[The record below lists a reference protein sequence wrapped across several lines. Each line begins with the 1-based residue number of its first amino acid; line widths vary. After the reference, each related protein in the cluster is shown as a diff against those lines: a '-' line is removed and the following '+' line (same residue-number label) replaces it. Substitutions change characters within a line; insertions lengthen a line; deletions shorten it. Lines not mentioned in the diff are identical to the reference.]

1 MAPFFLGCFAF
12 GLVFTVASFLLGAFG
27 GGHGLHIPG
36 LEGLLGHG
44 ADVVG
49 HGADAAGHG
58 AADHHGTS
66 ISPFNLSTVSAFLT
80 WFGGAGYLLERY
92 SSFTGV
98 LIVTLATAAGIVGG
112 GAIFLTLTRYVL
124 PRLTEMRV
132 EDYRLPGTV
141 ARVTSPIRA
150 GGTGEI
156 VYTLGGTRHADGARC
171 VSGEALERG
180 VEVVILKVE
189 RGIAYVE
196 RWDSY
201 ARQLDLPPGDAGPAK
216 PEIDP

>member
-1 MAPFFLGCFAF
+1 VAPFFLGCFAF

-36 LEGLLGHG
+36 LDGLLG
-44 ADVVG
+44 D
-49 HGADAAGHG
+49 HGADALAHG
-58 AADHHGTS
+58 GVDHHGAN
-66 ISPFNLSTVSAFLT
+66 ISPFNLSTISAFLT

-98 LIVTLATAAGIVGG
+98 LIVTLSTAAGIVGG

-124 PRLTEMRV
+124 PRLTEMRA

-156 VYTLGGTRHADGARC
+156 VYTLGGSRHADGARS

-180 VEVVILKVE
+180 TEVVVLKVE

-201 ARQLDLPPGDAGPAK
+201 AHELDLPPGDAGPAK
-216 PEIDP
+216 PEIGP

>member
-1 MAPFFLGCFAF
+1 MASFFLGCFAF
-12 GLVFTVASFLLGAFG
+12 GLIFTVAGFLLGAVG
-27 GGHGLHIPG
+27 GGHGLHLPG
-36 LEGLLGHG
+36 LDGLLG
-44 ADVVG
+44 
-49 HGADAAGHG
+49 GADAGAGVDTGGDAG
-58 AADHHGTS
+58 AAHEGTTL
-66 ISPFNLSTVSAFLT
+66 SPFNLSVISAFLA

-98 LIVTLATAAGIVGG
+98 LIVVLATGAGVVGG
-112 GAIFLTLTRYVL
+112 GAIFLTLTRYLL
-124 PRLTEMRV
+124 PRLSEMRP

-141 ARVTSPIRA
+141 GRVTSPIRA

-156 VYTLGGTRHADGARC
+156 VYTLGGTRHSDGARC

-180 VEVVILKVE
+180 TEIVILKVE

-201 ARQLDLPPGDAGPAK
+201 AKRLDLPPGDADPAK
-216 PEIDP
+216 PEIGP

>member
-27 GGHGLHIPG
+27 GGHGLHVPG
-36 LEGLLGHG
+36 LDGLLGH
-44 ADVVG
+44 
-49 HGADAAGHG
+49 ADAGSG
-58 AADHHGTS
+58 GDQGPG
-66 ISPFNLSTVSAFLT
+66 ISPFNLSTISAFLT

-98 LIVTLATAAGIVGG
+98 AIVSLSIGAGIVGG
-112 GAIFLTLTRYVL
+112 GAIFVTLTRYVA
-124 PRLTEMRV
+124 PRLTEMRA
-132 EDYRLPGTV
+132 EDYQVVGTT

-156 VYTLGGTRHADGARC
+156 VYSLAGTRRSDGARS
-171 VSGEALERG
+171 VTGQALERG
-180 VEVVILKVE
+180 TEVVILRVE

-196 RWDSY
+196 PWDSY
-201 ARQLDLPPGDAGPAK
+201 AKRLELPPGDADPAT
-216 PEIDP
+216 PEIGP